1 MQSGTGEEG
10 TPVEDAGEDVPSSRS
25 KDHNDCSAQ
34 QAGDSPKRSDL
45 TEIKKMSKPVNGF
58 AASIAME
65 ALAKA
70 STFISKNERVHKEYS
85 GVGLNNAEDNRDSR
99 ERLDLNGHAAHT
111 GGAKIGPNKNFLH
124 GAHSI
129 MPGTDKELQEK
140 LKNRWCN
147 A

>member
-99 ERLDLNGHAAHT
+99 ERLDVNGHAAHT
-111 GGAKIGPNKNFLH
+111 VMFSLH

-129 MPGTDKELQEK
+129 MAGTDKELQEK